1 MKKQIEEVREDI
13 EEVNKKQMNAYELA
27 IRTLEQNNKRERFIV
42 RILLVIILILLGIN
56 AYFAYVFTTT
66 TVVETTEEWA
76 QDGTYNIYNK
86 DGSMTNG
93 DIPYGEAGLQENN

>member
-1 MKKQIEEVREDI
+1 MKNQIEEVREDI
-13 EEVNKKQMNAYELA
+13 KEVNKKQMNAYELA
-27 IRTLEQNNKRERFIV
+27 IHTLEQNNKRERFIV

-66 TVVETTEEWA
+66 TVVETTEEWS
-76 QDGTYNIYNK
+76 QDGDYNIYNK

-93 DIPYGEAGLQENN
+93 DIPYGEADVQENN

>member
-27 IRTLEQNNKRERFIV
+27 IHTLEQNNKRERFIV

-66 TVVETTEEWA
+66 TVVEETTLT
-76 QDGTYNIYNK
+76 QDGEWNAIND
-86 DGSMTNG
+86 DGTMING
-93 DIPYGEAGLQENN
+93 DYPYGETNEENN